1 MKKLFLK
8 RKIKNF
14 IGRIGLTMFL
24 FGSGITREEY
34 WKHIS
39 CEKNLNK

>member
-1 MKKLFLK
+1 MKKLYLK
-8 RKIKNF
+8 RRIKNF

-24 FGSGITREEY
+24 FGAGITKEEY

-39 CEKNLNK
+39 LKKI